1 MIKHPVFVTV
11 VYVMLIIAQE
21 SLISLPESSTFLSIH
36 ALTIITYCC
45 YSFFSFSQ
53 YNLAVFQEP
62 FFQSHLSC
70 LARSYT
76 CLPLQSFSSAL
87 VALSLVSSYCPCL
100 VIRVQSRL
108 RRSSDSES
116 HDWLN
121 LMSVLVLLMPYII
134 THNSHSGS
142 SKIYHI
148 SSGIAVVLVYYI
160 HLLSLFPADHI
171 VCIALLSCFHCFS
184 VRCLLQDLLDNQVLL
199 VQLVS
204 TVLLVV
210 LEQLVL
216 LVALGSKGLSD
227 LLVYQEDQATQD
239 SKVNADKWASKVL
252 REPLDNLVKLVAL
265 DHKDLLEIRALLV
278 HRLVQS

>member
-11 VYVMLIIAQE
+11 VYVMLIFAQE

-87 VALSLVSSYCPCL
+87 VALSLVSSYCPYL
-100 VIRVQSRL
+100 VICVQSRL

-121 LMSVLVLLMPYII
+121 LMSVLVLII

-142 SKIYHI
+142 SEIYHI

-160 HLLSLFPADHI
+160 HLLSLFPAVHI
-171 VCIALLSCFHCFS
+171 LCIALLSCFHCFS